1 MHNRNSG
8 EDMLFFLVETRTGN
22 RLPYGINANRAVD
35 VRYANRKSSY
45 RIPNC
50 CVVDMKVPSEVF
62 FPDILIEP
70 FLMVSREVAEVIE
83 MYTPE
88 TIFKTIYLLE
98 TKSET
103 NATYFM
109 PFVEEVECLSDQTKK
124 SRGGTELL
132 DIVLRK
138 EAVAEKPVFRIA
150 GFTHVYLVVR
160 LDAIESMLRRGARG
174 MKLKELSVV

>member
-1 MHNRNSG
+1 MK
-8 EDMLFFLVETRTGN
+8 FFLIETNTRN

-35 VRYANRKSSY
+35 IRYANRKSSY

-50 CVVDMKVPSEVF
+50 CVVDMKTPSEVF
-62 FPDILIEP
+62 FPDIITEP

-98 TKSET
+98 TESEI

-109 PFVEEVECLSDQTKK
+109 PFVEEVECLSEQTKR

-132 DIVLRK
+132 DIVLRQD
-138 EAVAEKPVFRIA
+138 AVAEKPIFRVA
-150 GFTHVYLVVR
+150 GFTHVYLIVR
-160 LDAIESMLRRGARG
+160 LDAIESMLRRGTRVI
-174 MKLKELSVV
+174 KLKELSVV

>member
-1 MHNRNSG
+1 MK
-8 EDMLFFLVETRTGN
+8 FFLTETNTRN

-50 CVVDMKVPSEVF
+50 CVVDMKTPSEVF
-62 FPDILIEP
+62 FPDIITEP

-83 MYTPE
+83 MYTPG

-98 TKSET
+98 TESEI

-109 PFVEEVECLSDQTKK
+109 PFVEEVECLSEQTKK

-132 DIVLRK
+132 DIVLRT
-138 EAVAEKPVFRIA
+138 EAVADKPIFRVA
-150 GFTHVYLVVR
+150 GYTHAYLIVR
-160 LDAIESMLRRGARG
+160 LDAIESMLRRGIRG
-174 MKLKELSVV
+174 ITLKELTVI

>member
-1 MHNRNSG
+1 MESMQTER
-8 EDMLFFLVETRTGN
+8 
-22 RLPYGINANRAVD
+22 
-35 VRYANRKSSY
+35 
-45 RIPNC
+45 
-50 CVVDMKVPSEVF
+50 
-62 FPDILIEP
+62 DILIEP

-138 EAVAEKPVFRIA
+138 EAVVENMMNSRKNI
-150 GFTHVYLVVR
+150 
-160 LDAIESMLRRGARG
+160 
-174 MKLKELSVV
+174 

>member
-1 MHNRNSG
+1 MK
-8 EDMLFFLVETRTGN
+8 FFLTETNTRN

-35 VRYANRKSSY
+35 VRYANRKNSY

-50 CVVDMKVPSEVF
+50 CVVDMKTPSEVF
-62 FPDILIEP
+62 FTDIITEP

-98 TKSET
+98 TESEI

-109 PFVEEVECLSDQTKK
+109 PFVEEVECLSEQTKR

-132 DIVLRK
+132 DIVLRQD
-138 EAVAEKPVFRIA
+138 AVAEKPIFRVA
-150 GFTHVYLVVR
+150 GFTHVYLIVR
-160 LDAIESMLRRGARG
+160 LDAIESMLRRGIRG
-174 MKLKELSVV
+174 IKLKELSVV

>member
-1 MHNRNSG
+1 MK
-8 EDMLFFLVETRTGN
+8 FFLVETSTGN

-35 VRYANRKSSY
+35 VRYANRRRAY

-50 CVVDMKVPSEVF
+50 CVVDMKTPSEVF
-62 FPDILIEP
+62 FPDIIIEP

-98 TKSET
+98 MESGI

-109 PFVEEVECLSDQTKK
+109 PFVEEVECLSEQTKK

-132 DIVLRK
+132 DIVLLQD
-138 EAVAEKPVFRIA
+138 VVVEKPIFRIA

-160 LDAIESMLRRGARG
+160 LDAIESMLRRGACG
-174 MKLKELSVV
+174 MKLKELNVI

>member
-1 MHNRNSG
+1 MK
-8 EDMLFFLVETRTGN
+8 FFLIETNTRN

-50 CVVDMKVPSEVF
+50 CVVDMKTPSEVF
-62 FPDILIEP
+62 FPDIITEP

-98 TKSET
+98 TESEI

-109 PFVEEVECLSDQTKK
+109 PFVEEVECLSEQTKR

-132 DIVLRK
+132 DIVLRQD
-138 EAVAEKPVFRIA
+138 AVAEKPIFRVA
-150 GFTHVYLVVR
+150 GFTHVYLIVR
-160 LDAIESMLRRGARG
+160 LDAIESMLRRGTRG
-174 MKLKELSVV
+174 IKLKELSVV